1 MTAQIYRDAWG
12 IPHLRADSADELAR
26 AQGRVTALDRGRQ
39 IEVERHR
46 AQGTSASFLGVHALP
61 WDLFARRARLD
72 DTARRCFEALERRD
86 PETARWVRA
95 YVDGVNEGLGVGTS
109 GSGGDE
115 GAVSGPASAS
125 VAGMGDASLSGL
137 GGTGVP
143 ASGSGGTGTHTSGSD
158 RAGTLTSGA
167 GGTGVPAS
175 GSGGTGTP
183 TSGSDRAGTLTSG
196 AGGTGVP
203 ASGLDGTGTPTS
215 GPDRTGTPTSGA
227 GGTGVLA
234 SGSGGMDISASGA
247 GSADIFAA
255 GPDRA
260 GTPTSGTD
268 RTVTS
273 APTPDKTVT
282 PAPEFA
288 NSGPAPA
295 HWAPWTPLGIWL
307 ATHILFA
314 GFPAKLW
321 REEAIRHLGADAVGL
336 FATDGPGTSG
346 SNGWLVGGER
356 TATGRAVLAGDP
368 HRFIEDPGVYQ
379 QVHLSC
385 PEFDVVGLA
394 VPGVPGIAHFGH
406 TGTVAWAITNAM
418 ADYQDLYRERLRRT
432 GAGVEALGPDG
443 SWRRAA
449 RHTEII
455 EVAGEAPVEVEV
467 IETERGP
474 VVIGGPEGLDGG
486 IVGEPVGLDG
496 GIVGR
501 VEGLDGG
508 IVGEPVG
515 LDGGISAP
523 PDTPPLAVSLRYP
536 PRVTDDLGF
545 TALLPLL
552 RARQVADVDRAFDDW
567 AEPVNVV
574 QAADTEGGLL
584 HRVAG
589 RVPIRAEANRTRL
602 VPAWEPGH
610 EWHGWHQ
617 PPRGHLTDD
626 GIAVMANQRG
636 PATPLGVEFAPS
648 HRADRI
654 TALLAEREKWSA
666 ADMPAIHM
674 DTHLGSATPLL
685 DHLTALTNLTPEA
698 SALRDRL
705 LAWDRRMD
713 ADSTDAAA
721 YAAVRGAVVR
731 RLAAHPAFAALAE
744 PPAYPEVFA
753 PWLALLPR
761 VAFALEH
768 LLSARE
774 LYGIDRPEIVRAAVE
789 EAAAEPVG
797 TWGDTHRL
805 APWRAFGGTPTPG
818 PGLSGDHDCVL
829 CTSAVPGLTDLSA
842 RGPAARFVWD
852 LARREDSLW
861 VVPLGASG
869 MPGSPHHR
877 DQLPLWLKG
886 DLVPVVTD
894 LARLELHEETAPV
907 REHVHSQH
915 ITGFGTIRI
924 LPLDPVADAGTIHRW
939 VSEERAAFW
948 GMNGLT
954 QAQVTEIY
962 AHMDTLDTHHAHL
975 VRLNSEPVAL
985 LQTYDPAADRVGDCY
1000 AVAPGD
1006 IGIHLLLAPA
1016 GPDGDRPGWSATL
1029 MGVLASYVLL
1039 GLDRRR
1045 VVVDPDVRNE
1055 KAIARF
1061 LRQGFVAGPR
1071 VVLPEVD
1078 IPDVFLP
1085 EKHAQLAFLPREV
1098 AFP

>member
-1 MTAQIYRDAWG
+1 MTTEIYRDAWG
-12 IPHLRADSADELAR
+12 IPHLRAGTADELAR
-26 AQGRVTALDRGRQ
+26 AQGRVTALDRAWQ

-46 AQGTSASFLGVHALP
+46 AQGTSASFLGLHALP

-72 DTARRCFEALERRD
+72 DTARRCFAALERRD
-86 PETARWVRA
+86 PGTARWVRA
-95 YVDGVNEGLGVGTS
+95 YVDGVNEGL
-109 GSGGDE
+109 
-115 GAVSGPASAS
+115 
-125 VAGMGDASLSGL
+125 
-137 GGTGVP
+137 
-143 ASGSGGTGTHTSGSD
+143 
-158 RAGTLTSGA
+158 
-167 GGTGVPAS
+167 
-175 GSGGTGTP
+175 
-183 TSGSDRAGTLTSG
+183 
-196 AGGTGVP
+196 
-203 ASGLDGTGTPTS
+203 
-215 GPDRTGTPTSGA
+215 
-227 GGTGVLA
+227 
-234 SGSGGMDISASGA
+234 
-247 GSADIFAA
+247 AA
-255 GPDRA
+255 G
-260 GTPTSGTD
+260 
-268 RTVTS
+268 
-273 APTPDKTVT
+273 APTP
-282 PAPEFA
+282 EFA
-288 NSGPAPA
+288 KSGLTPGR
-295 HWAPWTPLGIWL
+295 WDPWTPLGVWL

-356 TATGRAVLAGDP
+356 TTTGRAVLAGDP
-368 HRFIEDPGVYQ
+368 HRFIEEPGVYQ

-385 PEFDVVGLA
+385 PEFDVVGLT

-432 GAGVEALGPDG
+432 GAGVEALDPDG

-449 RHTEII
+449 RYTETI
-455 EVAGEAPVEVEV
+455 EVAGEEPVEVEV

-474 VVIGGPEGLDGG
+474 VVIGGPEGLEGG
-486 IVGEPVGLDG
+486 VTVPVG
-496 GIVGR
+496 V
-501 VEGLDGG
+501 
-508 IVGEPVG
+508 
-515 LDGGISAP
+515 
-523 PDTPPLAVSLRYP
+523 PPLAVSLRYP

-589 RVPIRAEANRTRL
+589 KVPSRAEANRTRL

-610 EWHGWHQ
+610 AWTGWHE
-617 PPRGHLTDD
+617 PLRGHLTDD

-674 DTHLGSATPLL
+674 DTHLGSAAPLL
-685 DHLTALTNLTPEA
+685 DHLAALTALTPEA

-705 LAWDRRMD
+705 LTWDRRMD

-744 PPAYPEVFA
+744 PPAYPEVFL

-774 LYGIDRPEIVRAAVE
+774 LYDIDRPELVRAAVE
-789 EAAAEPVG
+789 EAAAKPTG

-805 APWRAFGGTPTPG
+805 TPWRAFGGTPTPG

-861 VVPLGASG
+861 VVPSGASG
-869 MPGSPHHR
+869 VAGSPHHR

-886 DLVPVVTD
+886 DLVPVITD
-894 LARLELHEETAPV
+894 FTRLEPHEETAPA
-907 REHVHSQH
+907 RPPVHSQH
-915 ITGFGTIRI
+915 IAGFGTVRVR
-924 LPLDPVADAGTIHRW
+924 PLDPVADAGTVHRW
-939 VSEERAAFW
+939 VSEQRAAFW

-954 QAQVTEIY
+954 QSQVTEIY

-975 VRLNSEPVAL
+975 VLRDTEPVAL

-1000 AVAPGD
+1000 AVEPGD
-1006 IGIHLLLAPA
+1006 VGIHLLLAPA
-1016 GPDGDRPGWSATL
+1016 GPDGERPGWSAAL

-1078 IPDVFLP
+1078 IPDVFIP